1 MSEFSLGIDIGGTK
15 TLVATLD
22 SRGVID
28 ERIKFPTPPD
38 YAAWRDQLA
47 DVVEKLSTKK
57 FTATTVGAPGRIDRE
72 RGIGLD
78 MGNLPWHDVPL
89 KKDLQALLDCP
100 VVVENDA
107 NLAGLSE
114 AMLIRQY
121 HRVLYV
127 TISTGIGTG
136 FIVDRVIEPSFA
148 DSEGGKMMLEHNG
161 KVEEW
166 EDFASGRAI
175 FERYN
180 KPARDITDPAAWRRI
195 AKDISIGLIDL
206 IAVIQ
211 PQAIVLGG
219 SIGTYYDRYQE
230 YLDEALERFETPLVP
245 IPPIIKA
252 SRPEEA
258 VVYGCYDL
266 AKSTYGSIGK

>member
-1 MSEFSLGIDIGGTK
+1 MYLGIDIGGTK

-28 ERIKFPTPPD
+28 QRIKFPTPAD
-38 YAAWRDQLA
+38 YAEWRVQLA
-47 DVVEKLSTKK
+47 VTVDKLSTKK
-57 FTATTVGAPGRIDRE
+57 FIAVGVGAPGRIDRE
-72 RGIGLD
+72 RGVGLD
-78 MGNLPWHDVPL
+78 MGNLPWHHTPI
-89 KKDLQALLDCP
+89 KKDVEALLDCP
-100 VVVENDA
+100 VVVDNDA

-114 AMLIRQY
+114 AMLIKQY
-121 HRVLYV
+121 DRVLYV

-136 FIVDRVIEPSFA
+136 FIVGRAIEPSF
-148 DSEGGKMMLEHNG
+148 
-161 KVEEW
+161 EEW

-175 FERYN
+175 FERYS

-206 IAVIQ
+206 IAVVQ

-219 SIGTYYDRYQE
+219 SIGTYYDRYRE
-230 YLDEALERFETPLVP
+230 YLSQALNRYATPLVP
-245 IPPIIKA
+245 IPPVMKA

-266 AKSTYGSIGK
+266 AKSVYGSTRK